1 MAEVLVI
8 TPVKDSIATTLET
21 AMAISSSTVN
31 LHHKIY
37 NDFSEEATRKTLEEN
52 SPFIGYDLVNL
63 EDVTD
68 TPSPNYRLILQMAQK
83 EALEKN
89 LPLLIIESDVVIKK
103 DTIEQLMD
111 FYKNHQQMGLVGA
124 ITTDES
130 GRVNFPYLKFRNN
143 KENIIQTNRSL
154 SFCCTLISTSFL
166 EKYCFTNLNS
176 SKDWFDTHISYKA
189 LELGFSNY
197 VLMDVPVWHRPH
209 GSRPWKSLK
218 YKNPIKYY
226 LNKFLYGKD
235 KI

>member
-21 AMAISSSTVN
+21 AMAISSSTVD
-31 LHHKIY
+31 LRHKIY
-37 NDFSEEATRKTLEEN
+37 NDFSEEATKKTLEEN
-52 SPFIGYDLVNL
+52 SPFIGYELVNL
-63 EDVTD
+63 EDITD

-83 EALEKN
+83 EALEKD

-103 DTIEQLMD
+103 DTVERMIG
-111 FYKNHQQMGLVGA
+111 FYNSHPEVGLVGA

-143 KENIIQTNRSL
+143 KDRIIETSRSL
-154 SFCCTLISTSFL
+154 SFCCTLISTGFL
-166 EKYCFTNLNS
+166 KKYDFSNLNS

-189 LELGFSNY
+189 LELGYKNY

-218 YKNPIKYY
+218 YKNPLKYY

>member
-1 MAEVLVI
+1 MARVLVI
-8 TPVKDSIATTLET
+8 TPVKDSVATTLET
-21 AMAISSSTVN
+21 AIAISASSVT
-31 LHHKIY
+31 LDYKIY

-52 SPFIGYDLVNL
+52 SPFIGYKLINL
-63 EDVTD
+63 EDMTD

-103 DTIEQLMD
+103 DTVERMMA
-111 FYKNHQQMGLVGA
+111 FYNSHPEAGLVGA

-143 KENIIQTNRSL
+143 KEHIIETSRSL

-166 EKYCFTNLNS
+166 KKYNFSNLDA

-189 LELGFSNY
+189 IEFGYKNY

-235 KI
+235 RI